1 MMSFLSNKHQIR
13 TTLPLLI
20 NKDLNYCKL
29 ECNNSVPTQY
39 EILNIVN
46 TEEDGLINRDGDKD
60 TSYEPELGN
69 HENYNVVLLK
79 EDTISNL

>member
-1 MMSFLSNKHQIR
+1 M
-13 TTLPLLI
+13 
-20 NKDLNYCKL
+20 
-29 ECNNSVPTQY
+29 
-39 EILNIVN
+39 N